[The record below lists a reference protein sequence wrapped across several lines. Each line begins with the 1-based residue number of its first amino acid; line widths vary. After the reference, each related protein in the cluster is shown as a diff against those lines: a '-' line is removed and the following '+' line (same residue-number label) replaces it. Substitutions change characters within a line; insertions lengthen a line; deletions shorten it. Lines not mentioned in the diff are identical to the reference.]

1 MWLPFDLGKS
11 SKRHE
16 EERRRWR
23 RKAQG
28 DTSVQ
33 GEECSGQR
41 EWPVQRPGHGTVW
54 GTLGGRRVA
63 GVGAG
68 LWRVNANSK
77 GRHCR
82 DSFCAQAA
90 HVRIHLILATLQGR
104 HFCYPHFTDGGVK
117 ALGS

>member
-16 EERRRWR
+16 EERHRWR

-41 EWPVQRPGHGTVW
+41 EWPVQRPHTGVCGARWEREGWPVWVQGCGGLMLTAKAGTVE
-54 GTLGGRRVA
+54 THSVP
-63 GVGAG
+63 G
-68 LWRVNANSK
+68 LRMY
-77 GRHCR
+77 G
-82 DSFCAQAA
+82 
-90 HVRIHLILATLQGR
+90 
-104 HFCYPHFTDGGVK
+104 FT
-117 ALGS
+117 